1 MKIVY
6 FLNLNS
12 KFIIYNIYIYKV
24 PDVKS
29 VNNNTSNSSSSN
41 NSSSNNNALA
51 TTNNNASSTGSQISN
66 QQQSAVL
73 TLQQYPPIKPDELNK
88 MLDDVNTMK
97 SKQKMVDDSL
107 FNVKK

>member
-1 MKIVY
+1 M
-6 FLNLNS
+6 
-12 KFIIYNIYIYKV
+12 

-29 VNNNTSNSSSSN
+29 VNNNTSNSSSS
-41 NSSSNNNALA
+41 SSNNALA
-51 TTNNNASSTGSQISN
+51 TTNNNTSSTGSSQISN

>member
-1 MKIVY
+1 M
-6 FLNLNS
+6 
-12 KFIIYNIYIYKV
+12 

-29 VNNNTSNSSSSN
+29 ANNNN
-41 NSSSNNNALA
+41 NNNNNALA
-51 TTNNNASSTGSQISN
+51 TTTNTSSTSN
-66 QQQSAVL
+66 QQQQSAVL